1 LAARP
6 PPPSPPNPPPP
17 TPTHAHPSRA
27 TPLENVSKKDW
38 HIPVGM
44 VWGRSAGCP
53 ELHKVCKVSVL
64 VYFLYKLTMYRTFE
78 NFLPTD
84 CRHRCKSRQILFLFI
99 SYFFW
104 PAHVG
109 ALRRTSRK
117 EPCPPRFSN
126 ALILESQCPGVFTIK
141 NHCRQHFWEFMPN
154 ALMRGVRLNGTLFF
168 HSQVSTLAHL
178 L

>member
-1 LAARP
+1 VSSVTTKSTFQNFLATDKATGDNTDPAGGGVARGDGGAGPPPRGGAWAARP

-99 SYFFW
+99 SYFF
-104 PAHVG
+104 
-109 ALRRTSRK
+109 
-117 EPCPPRFSN
+117 
-126 ALILESQCPGVFTIK
+126 
-141 NHCRQHFWEFMPN
+141 
-154 ALMRGVRLNGTLFF
+154 
-168 HSQVSTLAHL
+168 
-178 L
+178 